1 MLHEEVMSKAGDY
14 HTGIL
19 PKAEKSAVDR
29 HLETCRDCR
38 LLYGR
43 WVAVPPP
50 MLFSERVMTRLSL
63 PMGALPEDRWLRRWA
78 LWGTVAAAV
87 LVGAAFWHPEK
98 QWLESD
104 KSFAWSEHSASVAFH
119 VPASRDASERGLP

>member
-63 PMGALPEDRWLRRWA
+63 PMGALPEDRWLRRWGA
-78 LWGTVAAAV
+78 LGNGGGGRFGGSGF
-87 LVGAAFWHPEK
+87 L
-98 QWLESD
+98 
-104 KSFAWSEHSASVAFH
+104 
-119 VPASRDASERGLP
+119 ASRKTMAGIR